1 MRKIPI
7 LCVAF
12 RYISKRCEIVASAF
26 PARLP
31 GTRRRSWTSPRC
43 SLCSRGNIARFRR
56 RWYEMAETACV
67 TEAQRLGYV
76 EATHVFCDDPA
87 LLAWEETGL
96 YPEEKGIKER
106 FFFLTKK
113 KEKKRKKK
121 TSRKKN
127 VRVVSPA
134 GSERRLRVDTV
145 GINRRG
151 WARHMDFFFFLRDVF
166 DAVLST
172 VWSGEW
178 YKLMCVPHGTV
189 NMCYYSVHGDHH
201 SRQAQVWPN
210 W

>member
-113 KEKKRKKK
+113 KKKRKEKKKQAEKK
-121 TSRKKN
+121 TSGLCLQQAAN
-127 VRVVSPA
+127 GDC
-134 GSERRLRVDTV
+134 GSTLLELTGEGELDIWIFFSSYETCLTRYCQLFGVGNDT
-145 GINRRG
+145 N
-151 WARHMDFFFFLRDVF
+151 
-166 DAVLST
+166 
-172 VWSGEW
+172 
-178 YKLMCVPHGTV
+178 
-189 NMCYYSVHGDHH
+189 
-201 SRQAQVWPN
+201 
-210 W
+210 